1 MLCVCVCVC
10 TCAFWLTDRLNV
22 NVSTIF
28 LYGASLNML
37 RQGLSL
43 NVNLLFDLGDG
54 PGNFSDPLLSHSAS
68 LVLQVHGTTPSLSI
82 GAGYLCILLTEHI
95 PSPTLSFIKP

>member
-1 MLCVCVCVC
+1 M
-10 TCAFWLTDRLNV
+10 
-22 NVSTIF
+22 STIF

-43 NVNLLFDLGDG
+43 NVNSLIDVGGG
-54 PGNFSDPLLSHSAS
+54 PGNFSDPLLSDSAS
-68 LVLQVHGTTPSLSI
+68 LVLQVHATTSSLSM

-95 PSPTLSFIKP
+95 PVLP